1 MNITTL
7 GAHNCESQHTRLSS
21 ILVDD
26 RLMIDAGAI
35 TASLSF
41 ADQEKLAAV
50 LLTHQHYDHIKDI
63 PLLAFNR
70 AMQWSAIDVYSTAV
84 VYEALKLLFENQL
97 YPNFL
102 EFPDANPALKF
113 NTVEPYR
120 TVEVAG
126 YRVQPLPVNHSSLTC
141 GFHVADVAGRNF
153 FYTGDTGVGLEN
165 CWQHISPELLITEVS
180 APDRFRELYERRGHF
195 TPGLLRQEM
204 ENFRQLK
211 GYLPQIVIVH
221 MNPGLE
227 DEIRRELETVA
238 RALDHPI
245 TPASE
250 GMRLKV

>member
-7 GAHNCESQHTRLSS
+7 GAHNCESQHTRLTS

-26 RLMIDAGAI
+26 RLVIDAGAI

-41 ADQEKLAAV
+41 EAQDKLSAV

-70 AMQWSAIDVYSTAV
+70 AIKWSYIDVYSTPSV
-84 VYEALKLLFENQL
+84 FETLKLIFENNI

-102 EFPDANPALKF
+102 EFPDGSPSLKF
-113 NTVEPYR
+113 RTVTPYR
-120 TVEVAG
+120 AETIAG
-126 YRVQPLPVNHSSLTC
+126 YQVLPLPVNHSRATC
-141 GFHVADVAGRNF
+141 GYHVTASDGRNF
-153 FYTGDTGVGLEN
+153 FYTGDTGPGLEN
-165 CWQHISPELLITEVS
+165 CWERISPQMLITEVS
-180 APDRFRELYERRGHF
+180 APDRFRELYRSRGHF
-195 TPGLLRQEM
+195 TPELLQEEM
-204 ENFRQLK
+204 LSFRAIK

-227 DEIRRELETVA
+227 KEIRSELNAVT

-245 TPASE
+245 TTAHE